1 MASPRKTSDAPP
13 PCPVE
18 EIEQAA
24 VRFAGDSG
32 DAMVLTGA
40 RFASASALAGN
51 DVCTRPEFSA
61 EIRAPAGTL
70 PGVSGFQVQ
79 FSSKEI
85 HTPGDL
91 LHALFAMNPAALQAH
106 LRDLPPGGLI
116 VVNSDAFTPDEWVKA
131 GFLANPLTDGTLA
144 SYPVHALPMDRW
156 THEAVAALKL
166 APRETER
173 CRSFT
178 ALGIACWL
186 YDRPL
191 DPTLKWI
198 RTTFAKNPV
207 MADASTRALLAG
219 RNFAEQRGGFG
230 KRYFVAKA
238 PLAAG
243 RYRQISGHEATAL
256 GLIAASQRANR
267 PLVFPHF
274 PSAAAGEIAQMLLG
288 REGLDVRCLQAED
301 ELAAISIA
309 VGAAFSGGIGAVV
322 TGGPG
327 LSLASETLGLAV
339 MMELPCVLIDVQ
351 RAGPSNGMPTK
362 TEQSDLLAAL
372 FGRHGECP
380 LVVLAP
386 TTPAESFHSV
396 YDAVR
401 IAIRHMTPVIVLTDM
416 ALAASSETWQ
426 VPDAAALPAIEANLP
441 RAGETFEPYGRDS
454 KQVRPWAVPGM
465 PHHEHRV
472 GGLEKEDRTG
482 HVSYDPANHEKMVN
496 LRAAK
501 IARVADDMP
510 LCSVDG
516 PERGEL
522 LVLGWGGTFG
532 AIQAAARRVRR
543 KGRDVSVAQLRC
555 LNPLPKNLGATLAN
569 FRRILIP
576 ELNAG
581 QLSLWIRA
589 KLGFDAE
596 CLCNIQGRNFLVREI
611 EAKIEEMLGGPQLPE
626 PRTTRIA

>member
-1 MASPRKTSDAPP
+1 MPSPRKTTDAPP
-13 PCPVE
+13 TPCPVE

-70 PGVSGFQVQ
+70 PGVSGYQVH

-106 LRDLPPGGLI
+106 LRDLPAGGVI
-116 VVNSDAFTPDEWVKA
+116 VVNADAFTAEEWVKA
-131 GFLANPLTDGTLA
+131 GFAANPLTDGTLSA
-144 SYPVHALPMDRW
+144 YRVHALPMNRW
-156 THEAVAALKL
+156 TQEAVAALKL
-166 APRETER
+166 APREAER

-207 MADASTRALLAG
+207 MVDANTRALLAG
-219 RNFAEQRGGFG
+219 RNFADQRGGFL
-230 KRYFVAKA
+230 KRYLVTRA
-238 PLAAG
+238 PLTPG
-243 RYRQISGHEATAL
+243 KYRQISGHEATAL
-256 GLIAASQRANR
+256 GLIAAAQKAGR
-267 PLVFPHF
+267 PLIYPHF
-274 PSAAAGEIAQMLLG
+274 PSAPAGEIAQLLLG
-288 REGLDVRCLQAED
+288 RGGFDIRCVQAED
-301 ELAAISIA
+301 ELAAISMA

-322 TGGPG
+322 TNGPG

-386 TTPAESFHSV
+386 TTAAESFHSV

-401 IAIRHMTPVIVLTDM
+401 IAIRHMTPVIVLTDA

-426 VPDAAALPAIEANLP
+426 IPDVASLPSIEANLP
-441 RAGETFEPYGRDS
+441 REGVPFEPYGRDE
-454 KQVRPWAVPGM
+454 KHVRPWAIPGM
-465 PHHEHRV
+465 PNHEHRV

-482 HVSYDPANHEKMVN
+482 HVSYEPANHEKLVN
-496 LRAAK
+496 LRAGK
-501 IARVADDMP
+501 IARIADDMP
-510 LCSVDG
+510 ECVVDG
-516 PERGEL
+516 PEKGEL

-543 KGRDVSVAQLRC
+543 KGREVAVAQLRC
-555 LNPLPKNLGATLAN
+555 LNPLPKNLGPLLAKY
-569 FRRILIP
+569 RRILIP

-581 QLSLWIRA
+581 QLSLWLRA
-589 KLGFDAE
+589 KLGVDAE

-611 EAKIEEMLGGPQLPE
+611 EAKIEEMLSRSASPKA
-626 PRTTRIA
+626 PR

>member
-1 MASPRKTSDAPP
+1 M

-70 PGVSGFQVQ
+70 PGVSGYQVH

-106 LRDLPPGGLI
+106 LRDLPAGGLI
-116 VVNSDAFTPDEWVKA
+116 VVNSDTFTPEEWVKA
-131 GFLANPLTDGTLA
+131 GFAANPLTDGSLA
-144 SYPVHALPMDRW
+144 AYRVHALPMDRW
-156 THEAVAALKL
+156 TQEAVAALKL
-166 APRETER
+166 APREAER

-207 MADASTRALLAG
+207 MVDANTRALLAG
-219 RNFAEQRGGFG
+219 RNFADQRGGFL

-238 PLAAG
+238 PITPG
-243 RYRQISGHEATAL
+243 KYRQISGHEATAL
-256 GLIAASQRANR
+256 GLIAAAQKAGRA
-267 PLVFPHF
+267 LVYPHF
-274 PSAAAGEIAQMLLG
+274 PSAPAGEIAQLLLG
-288 REGLDVRCLQAED
+288 REGFDVRCVQAED
-301 ELAAISIA
+301 EPAAMSMA

-322 TGGPG
+322 TSGPG

-386 TTPAESFHSV
+386 TTAAESFHSV

-401 IAIRHMTPVIVLTDM
+401 IAIRHMTPVIVLTDV

-426 VPDAAALPAIEANLP
+426 IPDVAALPPIEANLP
-441 RAGETFEPYGRDS
+441 REGAPFEPYGRDE
-454 KQVRPWAVPGM
+454 KHVRSWAIPGM
-465 PHHEHRV
+465 PNHEHRV

-482 HVSYDPANHEKMVN
+482 HVSYDPANHEKLVN

-501 IARVADDMP
+501 IARIADDMP
-510 LCSVDG
+510 ECVVDG
-516 PERGEL
+516 PEKGEL

-543 KGRDVSVAQLRC
+543 KGRDVAVAQLRC
-555 LNPLPKNLGATLAN
+555 LHPLPKNLGSLLAKY
-569 FRRILIP
+569 RRILIP

-589 KLGFDAE
+589 KLGVDSE
-596 CLCNIQGRNFLVREI
+596 CLCNVQGRNFLVREI
-611 EAKIEEMLGGPQLPE
+611 EAKIEEMLGRSASPTA
-626 PRTTRIA
+626 PR